1 MRLFSDFY
9 TFWEKA
15 NFWYMNHD
23 SIIIDGCL
31 YFIECEILREDNRS
45 RKCPIV
51 TLFYKHSFGIKI
63 DWLMCTFSGY
73 SEDIARKCYIDLT
86 GVHSCYGCNYD
97 YFFCKIKYIE
107 GYLSEID
114 LMFMRIMNIDLYIIM
129 CIMFM
134 RIVMSSVRFRGS
146 LWCFTDTEEF
156 WHYKKY

>member
-97 YFFCKIKYIE
+97 YFFFLSVEGMIGLASKYILV
-107 GYLSEID
+107 GPSSCNTPNLGFGLLPIFISKIPP
-114 LMFMRIMNIDLYIIM
+114 II
-129 CIMFM
+129 I
-134 RIVMSSVRFRGS
+134 S
-146 LWCFTDTEEF
+146 WCVIKLFV
-156 WHYKKY
+156 